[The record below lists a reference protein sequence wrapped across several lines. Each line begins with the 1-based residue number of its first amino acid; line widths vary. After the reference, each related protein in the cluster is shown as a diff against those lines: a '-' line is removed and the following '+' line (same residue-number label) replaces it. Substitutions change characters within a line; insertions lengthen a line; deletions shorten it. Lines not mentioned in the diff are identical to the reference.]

1 MLANAKFMTSQPD
14 IESIPP
20 LREATLCI
28 LLSLA
33 AGPKHGYAVMKD
45 VTSLSHGRVE
55 LSTSTLY
62 SAFKRLLDRGWIRR
76 VDDPLPDETA
86 RVRKH
91 YELTDIGR
99 RILDAE
105 IARLQALLSVAQLRT
120 SGGQA

>member
-1 MLANAKFMTSQPD
+1 MTSQLD
-14 IESIPP
+14 IESILP

-33 AGPKHGYAVMKD
+33 VGPKHGYAVMKD
-45 VTSLSHGRVE
+45 VASLSDGRVE

-76 VDDPLPDETA
+76 VDDPTPDETA
-86 RVRKH
+86 RIRKH
-91 YELTDIGR
+91 YELTDLGW
-99 RILDAE
+99 RILGAE
-105 IARLQALLSVAQLRT
+105 MVRLQALVAVAQLRT